1 MALHVPFLHLLGAL
15 GVFLVLLSPSDKILS
30 LAVAWKAHLT
40 SESTQDTQTLL
51 IPSGLSFSKGGGLA
65 KY

>member
-1 MALHVPFLHLLGAL
+1 MVLHVPFLHLLGAL
-15 GVFLVLLSPSDKILS
+15 GVFLVFLSPSDKILS